1 MQKISTVG
9 DEELIPMMAQLASA
23 GRTQEEIQSIMVA
36 ALDVSASGMMSL
48 DSAVTALNKTYSGS
62 VGLLGKQIS
71 GLKGLTAEQLKNGKA
86 VEVVAERFKGISE
99 ETTKATGTSEQ
110 LKNAWG
116 YLKEQLG

>member
-1 MQKISTVG
+1 MKNYASELQKISTVG
-9 DEELIPMMAQLASA
+9 DEELIPMMAQLAAA
-23 GRTQEEIQSIMVA
+23 GRTQEEIQSIMSA

-62 VGLLGKQIS
+62 VGLLGNQIS

-99 ETTKATGTSEQ
+99 ETSKATGTSEQ
-110 LKNAWG
+110 LKNA
-116 YLKEQLG
+116 